1 MNKQTSS
8 KFYILSPVLIL
19 LITQAS
25 ALLFG
30 RYLGPQVYI
39 PTIVIYWVILGFIL
53 NNYGWSHIRRWLQ
66 KPQGHWIWI
75 IIAVLVGFSSLPL
88 FLQHYKV
95 LLNLSI
101 LIPTVIFFLVNPWL
115 EEFYWRG
122 MLLDITAK
130 WPAWVAVIYS
140 SILFTLFHSA
150 FAWYAPAARNVPFY
164 LAVLFLGL
172 IMALIYKNTKSVSL
186 AILSHMMI
194 NLLNLS
200 IPSLLNMIEF

>member
-1 MNKQTSS
+1 MNKKTSNT
-8 KFYILSPVLIL
+8 FYILSPFLIL
-19 LITQAS
+19 LITQAT

-30 RYLGPQVYI
+30 RYLGPRVYI
-39 PTIVIYWVILGFIL
+39 PIIMIYWVVLSFIL
-53 NNYGWSHIRRWLQ
+53 YRYGWNHIRKWLK

-95 LLNLSI
+95 LLDLSI
-101 LIPTVIFFLVNPWL
+101 LIPTVIFVLINPWL

-122 MLLDITAK
+122 MLLDVTAK
-130 WPAWVAVIYS
+130 WPAWVSILYS
-140 SILFTLFHSA
+140 TILFTLFHSA
-150 FAWYAPAARNVPFY
+150 FAWHSPAARNVPFY

-172 IMALIYKNTKSVSL
+172 IMALIYKNTKSLWL

-200 IPSLLNMIEF
+200 IPSLLSMIEF